1 MQCWSS
7 LINTSP
13 CSVGTS
19 LKRRRIH
26 AVCIGHWQNVITIA
40 MLVRHW
46 QNVITMQCWYVTDE
60 TSSLW
65 CVWRSLIKRRLH
77 TSLIKRCLYAVLE
90 RQVWHVVIIQ
100 WCFVIS
106 KTFFTILCWYVT
118 ENRSSPCD
126 INVVSMQCLYVTD
139 KNLSLCNVRTLLI
152 KRCIHVAFIRHW

>member
-13 CSVGTS
+13 CSVCTS
-19 LKRRRIH
+19 LKGRRIH
-26 AVCIGHWQNVITIA
+26 VVCIGHWQNVITIA

-106 KTFFTILCWYVT
+106 NFSPYCVGTSLKTGRLHVIST
-118 ENRSSPCD
+118 
-126 INVVSMQCLYVTD
+126 
-139 KNLSLCNVRTLLI
+139 LSLCSVCTSLI
-152 KRCIHVAFIRHW
+152 KRCLFAMLESYW